1 MTTSFSKL
9 IQITRKKTLNYN
21 DKGRSTHRMKSLQTK
36 IDLHFFREMKDDEIK
51 SDILQLI

>member
-9 IQITRKKTLNYN
+9 IQVTRKKILNCNNRNKSAY
-21 DKGRSTHRMKSLQTK
+21 RTESLQTK

-51 SDILQLI
+51 NNILRLM